1 MAQVKSDHAPTSEV
15 ESFDPELAAG
25 IAELLTRMAVE
36 DDVGNQY
43 IDLEELPAAL
53 KLQVSQYLTK
63 QQVMDE
69 EKQFQEQLKL
79 KQKAEKLKAQGTS
92 FASLLNKQSDGQID
106 DLLSSLLQ
114 GTLADYPTPT
124 AGYYPQRYA
133 PYAYPQRP
141 VYSSGYPLYGFY
153 PQYGGYHGSF
163 RPYCGLESYPYA
175 ALKGYYP
182 FSNGNRPYRPQ
193 SSLMIRGQLQNL
205 YGGSVGPSPLPYRM
219 VDVPPG

>member
-79 KQKAEKLKAQGTS
+79 KQKAE
-92 FASLLNKQSDGQID
+92 
-106 DLLSSLLQ
+106 
-114 GTLADYPTPT
+114 
-124 AGYYPQRYA
+124 
-133 PYAYPQRP
+133 
-141 VYSSGYPLYGFY
+141 
-153 PQYGGYHGSF
+153 
-163 RPYCGLESYPYA
+163 
-175 ALKGYYP
+175 
-182 FSNGNRPYRPQ
+182 
-193 SSLMIRGQLQNL
+193 
-205 YGGSVGPSPLPYRM
+205 
-219 VDVPPG
+219 